1 MSMSR
6 LKLRLG
12 FISVLLVL
20 LSFALGAPFAA
31 LLVRPA
37 LAEDM
42 FSGDMF
48 PEDMFSDDMFTE
60 DMFTGDMTDDDMPED
75 DMPDDMDDM
84 AEDVPDSMPENMA
97 KDMPEAN
104 VSSDKPVAG
113 FNLERI
119 LRDHPALKSATERIC
134 HAYFVKLQSRSTY
147 FPRIDMTLQ
156 AGNKWIDETT
166 RSDEYGGSNS
176 PEYDGKGLNATLS
189 LRQQVYDWG
198 RTRASIDG
206 AQSQEAVARL
216 ERLATMD
223 EQLST
228 FFNMAFQYVLQDQ
241 LTLHLTDARKKIASH
256 LESIEARYKAGA
268 SRLSEVR
275 QARLVLLTFDGQID
289 ESHRQRAQVVHS
301 LKTQFGVTPIE
312 AALAVSDFRNI
323 RPDMPET
330 VSAESAL
337 QSRILRQNILS
348 ANADMRRL
356 QATRLPTIEGLV
368 TARGWDISEGAACN
382 DPVPTGHDDAVQS
395 GARSRV
401 AGRTG
406 YAYRDKNCSTY
417 EVTGGLQFSMPL
429 YDGGANRAERYSVV
443 ARLRGLENS
452 LAAAHRSHD
461 AETRRLQ
468 DELLGLLR
476 QVADNETEVGELE
489 KEVDGELSRQRAT
502 RADPLALMQ
511 IRQRLAE
518 TQARYIVLIMRAEAA
533 RMQGLA
539 QAGDLARTLGITLGA
554 SGC

>member
-1 MSMSR
+1 
-6 LKLRLG
+6 
-12 FISVLLVL
+12 
-20 LSFALGAPFAA
+20 
-31 LLVRPA
+31 
-37 LAEDM
+37 
-42 FSGDMF
+42 
-48 PEDMFSDDMFTE
+48 
-60 DMFTGDMTDDDMPED
+60 
-75 DMPDDMDDM
+75 
-84 AEDVPDSMPENMA
+84 
-97 KDMPEAN
+97 MPEAN

-241 LTLHLTDARKKIASH
+241 LTLHLTDARKKIAAH

-382 DPVPTGHDDAVQS
+382 DPVRSTGPDRHPDA
-395 GARSRV
+395 GNRSV

-406 YAYRDKNCSTY
+406 YAYRNQNCSTY

-476 QVADNETEVGELE
+476 QVADNATEVGELE